1 MSDQD
6 KIFQGSNGDQDDP
19 KASEGNEAPENLASE
34 DQTVENDADTAPA
47 SGDDVP
53 VPAGDAKPAV
63 PEAGDGGDGGQDGG
77 DGSDA
82 AGAEDLP
89 EMGLLEHLDELR
101 KRLTRIFIAAFVGL
115 MICYSF
121 AQQIFDYL
129 LRPLKPLLPEGS
141 HLIFTSLPEGFFT
154 YIKLSAVAGIFL
166 TSPYIFYQLWQF
178 VAPGLYKDERRWL
191 VPIAFFSAL
200 FFCSGAVFGYVVV
213 FPLAF
218 EFFMGFTTEIIR
230 PMPALK
236 EYLSFTLKLLIAF
249 GVAFEL
255 PLFIFFL
262 ARLGMVTSKSLRK
275 FRKYAIL
282 LAFIASAV
290 LTPPDVV
297 SQTFMAGPLIILYEL
312 GIWVAHFFGKRREPE
327 VEEDEE
333 VEKAAS

>member
-6 KIFQGSNGDQDDP
+6 KIFKDQDG
-19 KASEGNEAPENLASE
+19 ASDAGKEEDRDEKTASVSG
-34 DQTVENDADTAPA
+34 DA
-47 SGDDVP
+47 SGGDGEAETTP
-53 VPAGDAKPAV
+53 VPAEAADAPA
-63 PEAGDGGDGGQDGG
+63 PADGG
-77 DGSDA
+77 DGSGDGGSDDGSGE
-82 AGAEDLP
+82 AGAGDELP

-101 KRLTRIFIAAFVGL
+101 SRLTRAFIAAFVGL
-115 MICYSF
+115 LACYSF

-129 LRPLKPLLPEGS
+129 LEPLKPLLPEGS

-200 FFCSGAVFGYVVV
+200 FFCSGAMFGYFVV
-213 FPLAF
+213 FPIAF

-230 PMPALK
+230 PMPTLK
-236 EYLSFTLKLLIAF
+236 EYLSFSLKLLIAF

-282 LAFIASAV
+282 LAFIASAI

-312 GIWVAHFFGKRREPE
+312 GIWVAHFFGKRRAP
-327 VEEDEE
+327 EEDEPE
-333 VEKAAS
+333 EDEDEPAKAAS